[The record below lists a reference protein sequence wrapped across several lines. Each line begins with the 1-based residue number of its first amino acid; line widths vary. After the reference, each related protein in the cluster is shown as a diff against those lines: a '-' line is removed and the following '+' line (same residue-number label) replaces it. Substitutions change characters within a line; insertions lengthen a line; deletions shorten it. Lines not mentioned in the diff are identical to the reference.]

1 VPISGPFVALQE
13 VISELRR
20 ARSAVDLGECRPAL
34 GGNAPNWNN
43 SWSLVLGQ
51 LGHKMEQFSA
61 IKSPDVEAQTSRSLK
76 NRHLQL
82 MAFGGA
88 IGAGFFLGS
97 GAAIRQAGPALLI
110 AYLLAGCMIYLIMR
124 ALGELTLAY
133 PSPGSFAAY
142 TTRFI
147 GPLAGFITGW
157 SYWLACLLVGVAE
170 ITGIGLLLHRYY
182 PNVPQWVPA
191 LCATVMLYAINMRTV
206 KSFGE
211 SEYWLSMIKVIT
223 LIAVLLCGLDVL
235 IFKIGT
241 VGPHAHIGNLWQHG
255 GILPTG
261 FPGLLTALPLVIFS
275 FGGTEVIGLAAA
287 ETDKPEHT
295 LPRAINGVFSRIILF
310 YVGSLAIV
318 MMLYPWNSIDPKD
331 SPFVLVLKQAGFA
344 AAAEALTFVAIS
356 AFFSSSNTALYGS
369 SRILHAL
376 ASAGDAPTRLQA
388 LNKRNIPYLSV
399 TLSGAV
405 LMFGVVFNYLIPDE
419 IFGYLLSAV
428 AWITLWMWTSIMLS
442 HFSYWRTISKVSHE
456 RVSFRLQGA
465 PYTNWIVILA
475 IGAIALLIAINGT
488 TRITFYI
495 TASWLV
501 ILVAAYY
508 AKGPRQQ
515 ALQD

>member
-1 VPISGPFVALQE
+1 
-13 VISELRR
+13 
-20 ARSAVDLGECRPAL
+20 
-34 GGNAPNWNN
+34 
-43 SWSLVLGQ
+43 
-51 LGHKMEQFSA
+51 
-61 IKSPDVEAQTSRSLK
+61 
-76 NRHLQL
+76 
-82 MAFGGA
+82 
-88 IGAGFFLGS
+88 
-97 GAAIRQAGPALLI
+97 
-110 AYLLAGCMIYLIMR
+110 
-124 ALGELTLAY
+124 
-133 PSPGSFAAY
+133 
-142 TTRFI
+142 
-147 GPLAGFITGW
+147 
-157 SYWLACLLVGVAE
+157 
-170 ITGIGLLLHRYY
+170 
-182 PNVPQWVPA
+182 
-191 LCATVMLYAINMRTV
+191 
-206 KSFGE
+206 
-211 SEYWLSMIKVIT
+211 
-223 LIAVLLCGLDVL
+223 
-235 IFKIGT
+235 
-241 VGPHAHIGNLWQHG
+241 
-255 GILPTG
+255 
-261 FPGLLTALPLVIFS
+261 
-275 FGGTEVIGLAAA
+275 
-287 ETDKPEHT
+287 
-295 LPRAINGVFSRIILF
+295 
-310 YVGSLAIV
+310 
-318 MMLYPWNSIDPKD
+318 
-331 SPFVLVLKQAGFA
+331 VLVLKQAGFA